1 MTVVRER
8 STRIETD
15 HDRGRGPNVAPGTM
29 TVALS
34 NEFAGVGILLLT
46 IR

>member
-1 MTVVRER
+1 MTVVREK

-15 HDRGRGPNVAPGTM
+15 HDRGANAAPGAM

-34 NEFAGVGILLLT
+34 NEFAGVGTLLLT

>member
-15 HDRGRGPNVAPGTM
+15 HDRGPNAAPGAM

-34 NEFAGVGILLLT
+34 EFAGVGILLLT